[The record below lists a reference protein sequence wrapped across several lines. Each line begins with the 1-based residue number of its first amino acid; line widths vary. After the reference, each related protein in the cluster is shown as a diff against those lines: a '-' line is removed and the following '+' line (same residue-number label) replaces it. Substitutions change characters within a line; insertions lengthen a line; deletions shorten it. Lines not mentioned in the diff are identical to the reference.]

1 MNDLT
6 PPALQSLRRAT
17 DVLFALQDGAE
28 AQTPAQVAAR
38 LGLNRTTVWRY
49 LVTLASSGLAREVPG
64 GRFTL
69 GPRTLGLAVAYGAQW
84 GRFGTAGGVALE
96 RLRDATGETA
106 GLHLREGW
114 ARVPIRQAESH
125 HELRRT
131 YLDLGASVPLLV
143 GSPSLV
149 ILAHLEPQEQ
159 DAFLESCTEL
169 APPERGRTSGL
180 LAEIRAQGYA
190 STQGARVSSTWSI
203 AAPVRDSQGRVVGAI
218 NVTGPEQRFTAGTV
232 PGFIDEVVGASRWL
246 ECQLGA
252 DADSQACPQQ

>member
-1 MNDLT
+1 MNDFT
-6 PPALQSLRRAT
+6 PPALQSLQRAT
-17 DVLFALQDGAE
+17 DVLFALEGGVE
-28 AQTPAQVAAR
+28 AQTPAQLAAR

-49 LVTLASSGLAREVPG
+49 LVTLAASGLAREVPG
-64 GRFTL
+64 GRFAL
-69 GPRTLGLAVAYGAQW
+69 GPRTLGLAGAYAAQW
-84 GRFGTAGGVALE
+84 GRFGTAGGVVLE

-131 YLDLGASVPLLV
+131 YGDLGASVPLHV

-159 DAFLESCTEL
+159 DAFLDSRTEF
-169 APPERGRTSGL
+169 APPERERLSGV

-190 STQGARVSSTWSI
+190 SSQGARVGNTWSI
-203 AAPVRDSQGRVVGAI
+203 AAPVRDPTGQVVGAI
-218 NVTGPEQRFTAGTV
+218 NITGPEQRFTASTV

-246 ECQLGA
+246 EGQLGA
-252 DADSQACPQQ
+252 GAASQARPQ